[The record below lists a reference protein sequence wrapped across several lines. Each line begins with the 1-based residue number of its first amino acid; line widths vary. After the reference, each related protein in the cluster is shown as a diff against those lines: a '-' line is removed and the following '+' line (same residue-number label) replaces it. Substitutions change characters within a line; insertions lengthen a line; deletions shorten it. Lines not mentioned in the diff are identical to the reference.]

1 MKKQFNNKKD
11 LKFPG
16 GESYKELNLR
26 VNNFK
31 KFLIKQKA
39 DNYCIITHNV
49 FLRVLI
55 GTSFNIA
62 KEKWHRIFIPH
73 LMKLEFIIIGNNIYP
88 NIERKKLKIIFSN
101 LY

>member
-1 MKKQFNNKKD
+1 MDLKRLFENYPYIKKGCNNKKD

-49 FLRVLI
+49 F
-55 GTSFNIA
+55 
-62 KEKWHRIFIPH
+62 
-73 LMKLEFIIIGNNIYP
+73 
-88 NIERKKLKIIFSN
+88 
-101 LY
+101 